1 MFVSLSS
8 RTPAPLLCCICSKCP
23 NRRLGWRPRLCP
35 VGVVGCRAN
44 LRVLSGEE
52 KSSRQKK
59 NNKKIPV
66 QISVLLT
73 YPSVK
78 KKNPPLTSC
87 YPLLSP
93 SHAKRN
99 SHILTLSIHLYTII
113 YLHSYLKY
121 FFYKCVYKL
130 KIISSC
136 PVTKWHLQGRGCV
149 GLRFVIALQEP
160 TKRQH
165 QTLSK

>member
-8 RTPAPLLCCICSKCP
+8 RTPPPLLCCICSKCP
-23 NRRLGWRPRLCP
+23 TRRLGWRPRLCP
-35 VGVVGCRAN
+35 VGVVGCSGN

-59 NNKKIPV
+59 KKKNSSPN
-66 QISVLLT
+66 ISSPHISIHLK
-73 YPSVK
+73 K
-78 KKNPPLTSC
+78 KKNPPC

-130 KIISSC
+130 KIISLC
-136 PVTKWHLQGRGCV
+136 LVTKWHLQGRGCV